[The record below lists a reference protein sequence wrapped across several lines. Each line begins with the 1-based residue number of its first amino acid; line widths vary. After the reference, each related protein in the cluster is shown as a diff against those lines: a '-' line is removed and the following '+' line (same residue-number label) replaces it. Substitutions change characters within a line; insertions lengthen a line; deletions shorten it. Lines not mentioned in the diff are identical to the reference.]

1 MIDIHTH
8 LIPNVDDGAKNF
20 DIAFRAF
27 EEAVDVGFTDIV
39 LTSHYISNSVE
50 TDSNKLVL
58 EKEKLQKEIKDKNIN
73 LKLYT
78 GMEIYISDD
87 LPKLIDEK
95 KVLTLADSKYILIEL
110 PINNKIYFLDYII
123 GSLREK
129 SLKIILA
136 HPERYL
142 VVKEN
147 PDIVEEFIEKGC
159 LIQCNLGSILF
170 KRYTKPEY

>member
-58 EKEKLQKEIKDKNIN
+58 EKEKLQKEI
-73 LKLYT
+73 
-78 GMEIYISDD
+78 
-87 LPKLIDEK
+87 
-95 KVLTLADSKYILIEL
+95 
-110 PINNKIYFLDYII
+110 
-123 GSLREK
+123 
-129 SLKIILA
+129 
-136 HPERYL
+136 
-142 VVKEN
+142 
-147 PDIVEEFIEKGC
+147 
-159 LIQCNLGSILF
+159 
-170 KRYTKPEY
+170 